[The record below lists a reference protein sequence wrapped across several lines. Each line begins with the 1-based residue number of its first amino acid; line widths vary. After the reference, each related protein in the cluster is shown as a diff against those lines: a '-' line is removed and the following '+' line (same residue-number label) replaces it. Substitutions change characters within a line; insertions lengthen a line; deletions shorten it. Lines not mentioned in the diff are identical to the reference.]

1 MSLTDLTAQQVNE
14 FKEVFSLF
22 DVNNDGQVS
31 TKELGTVMRS
41 LGQNPTE
48 VGHPTHAHQ
57 CGLVADC
64 TVRCWRRR
72 SLQPWSL
79 KSTKTTAA
87 TSSFQR
93 YATTPIRANAM
104 LLARNHHCVLVW
116 RAKFATMMAQKMQEA
131 TSAEKL
137 IESFR
142 VRRVPAA
149 QGVTL
154 PLTRF
159 GVWWQVFDKERSG
172 FVSVAEFRHINEV
185 GDEKIPEDVLEQMI
199 SYADKDGVGQINY
212 EEFVKRLVGPSA

>member
-48 VGHPTHAHQ
+48 EELATM
-57 CGLVADC
+57 VAEIDKDNSGY
-64 TVRCWRRR
+64 VEF
-72 SLQPWSL
+72 PE
-79 KSTKTTAA
+79 
-87 TSSFQR
+87 
-93 YATTPIRANAM
+93 
-104 LLARNHHCVLVW
+104 
-116 RAKFATMMAQKMQEA
+116 FATMMAQKMQEA

-142 VRRVPAA
+142 
-149 QGVTL
+149 
-154 PLTRF
+154 
-159 GVWWQVFDKERSG
+159 VFDKERSG